1 MFLDLAL
8 KKETENVSWS
18 FVSDSATP
26 WTVASV
32 HRILQAGI
40 LEWIAI
46 PFFRESSRPR
56 DQT

>member
-1 MFLDLAL
+1 MLKKKMFLDLAL
-8 KKETENVSWS
+8 KKKTENVSWS

-46 PFFRESSRPR
+46 PFFRESS
-56 DQT
+56 